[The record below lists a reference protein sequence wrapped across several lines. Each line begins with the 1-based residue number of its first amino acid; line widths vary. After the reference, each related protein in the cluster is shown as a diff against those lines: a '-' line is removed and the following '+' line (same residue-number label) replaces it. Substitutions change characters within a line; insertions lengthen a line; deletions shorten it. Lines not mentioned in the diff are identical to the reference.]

1 MLVIWEASN
10 PLFSPE
16 KRFCLLVTN
25 VDLIRGECALK
36 KINNKQNNKA
46 KIKKKLEYMRR
57 I

>member
-1 MLVIWEASN
+1 MIWEASN
-10 PLFSPE
+10 PLCSPE

-25 VDLIRGECALK
+25 VDLIRGECTLK
-36 KINNKQNNKA
+36 KKNNKQNNKA